1 MDEQMPIQTGS
12 EHTEAEQLVQGQLQ
26 DLADGLIATLNHAK
40 GQITESESSMPD
52 GVSQEDAA

>member
-1 MDEQMPIQTGS
+1 MPIQTGS
-12 EHTEAEQLVQGQLQ
+12 ELTEADQLVQRQLQ

>member
-12 EHTEAEQLVQGQLQ
+12 ELTEAEQLVQRQLQ